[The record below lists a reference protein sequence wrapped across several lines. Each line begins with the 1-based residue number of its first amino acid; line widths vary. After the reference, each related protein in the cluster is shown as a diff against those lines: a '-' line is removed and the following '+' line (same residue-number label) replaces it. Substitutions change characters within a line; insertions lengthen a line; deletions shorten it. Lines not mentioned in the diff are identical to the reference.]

1 MRDALL
7 PPNNLME
14 IDMLKKM
21 TLSMLALF
29 ALQGSVTLTQAQG
42 TALTPSLKAS
52 SSYYVVTQADMRK
65 CASPMCGGY
74 FVKSVNQPLTRCS
87 DGTFKKE
94 CHAFTLN
101 TEALGWSD
109 DQRAL
114 FNEQFASG
122 KAVVRG
128 KLAVGAVP
136 MSDTIK
142 GDVLTITEAWQG
154 QALSKPTGVFYSVKS
169 TGIVCITAPCPSLG
183 ATPLN
188 VPLAKTTNPD
198 LDLAASGAGE
208 EALAAAGQALFD
220 TGILTAGTIVPTK
233 YVDFAGRTRRG
244 TKLVASEFYLPAKP

>member
-1 MRDALL
+1 MLKQIALPAIALL
-7 PPNNLME
+7 
-14 IDMLKKM
+14 
-21 TLSMLALF
+21 T
-29 ALQGSVTLTQAQG
+29 LQGLASVAQAQSA
-42 TALTPSLKAS
+42 ALAPAIKVAP
-52 SSYYVVTQADMRK
+52 SYYVVTQADMRK

-74 FVKSVNQPLTRCS
+74 FIKAVNQALTRCS
-87 DGTFKKE
+87 DGAFRKE

-101 TEALGWSD
+101 TDALGWSD

-114 FNEQFASG
+114 FDEQFASG

-136 MSDTIK
+136 FMSALK
-142 GDVLTITEAWQG
+142 ADVLTITEAWQG
-154 QALSKPTGVFYSVKS
+154 QALSQPKGVFYSVKS
-169 TGIVCITAPCPSLG
+169 TGIVCITTPCPSLG

-198 LDLAASGAGE
+198 LDLAASGADE
-208 EALAAAGQALFD
+208 KALEAGGQALFD

-233 YVDFAGRTRRG
+233 YVDIAGRTRRG